1 MDLEFLHQLF
11 LPNNVG
17 QLLFRVSTMQEL
29 SGGMFDF
36 VATGPLVKVINQHFA
51 LMNLD
56 DAGQIIVLRMNF
68 KKIFVLILGMARMNR
83 DVIIAARTM
92 HRCWKRSQ
100 ALAALAFGLV
110 NMAMSICG
118 SKQGMIVGY
127 IWADVHIRL
136 GGWLGYRV
144 TWTMVLLCV
153 ACVETAHSCA
163 NDHGSDAQ
171 HGSFMFIH
179 SCIYG
184 SRLGFEC
191 QKCIVIKIWIHT
203 IVTSKHG
210 FSTL

>member
-1 MDLEFLHQLF
+1 MDLDGPGVFAS
-11 LPNNVG
+11 V
-17 QLLFRVSTMQEL
+17 VSAKQCGATPVSCFHHARTERWHVRFCGHWA
-29 SGGMFDF
+29 SGES
-36 VATGPLVKVINQHFA
+36 NQHFA

-163 NDHGSDAQ
+163 NDHGSDATW
-171 HGSFMFIH
+171 FIH
-179 SCIYG
+179 VHSFVH
-184 SRLGFEC
+184 LW
-191 QKCIVIKIWIHT
+191 K
-203 IVTSKHG
+203 
-210 FSTL
+210 